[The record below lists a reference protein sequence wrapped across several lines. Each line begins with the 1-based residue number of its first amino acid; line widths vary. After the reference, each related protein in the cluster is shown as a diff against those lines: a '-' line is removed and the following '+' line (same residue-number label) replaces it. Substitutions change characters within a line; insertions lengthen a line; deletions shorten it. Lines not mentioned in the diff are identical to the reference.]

1 MDELLKL
8 CATYGFPAVVALYL
22 LTRVDARLGE
32 LTTAVTKLSAVVDA
46 LEVLQKNATR

>member
-1 MDELLKL
+1 MDDMLKL

-32 LTTAVTKLSAVVDA
+32 LSTAVTKLCAVVES
-46 LEVLQKNATR
+46 LEVQKNGK